1 MTLNEIIVS
10 VESLKEEY
18 RMNSIDPSRLGG
30 IMLEI
35 LQYINSSQVRLQS
48 PAIQKV
54 YLSVS
59 AMQSDGNPVSDLNGL
74 PLRVGQLVCIVPASQ
89 QDTTAGDV
97 YRYDGPSGNTSA
109 WTYLNK
115 IGGLPADQSL
125 NKASTNPIANAP
137 VASAIEAQDKK
148 VAQLS
153 QEWQALKDAEF
164 NVVVEVAPH
173 IEVVNVQ
180 GGAAILEPD
189 KIYDFGESAQIVV
202 GFKPQENPQY
212 AAQYAFQFKSPSD
225 APTSLTMPEG
235 VIFPVESDS
244 SLQIKAGLT
253 YQITIV
259 DNLAVATSWEV

>member
-74 PLRVGQLVCIVPASQ
+74 PLKVGQLVCIVPASQ

-153 QEWQALKDAEF
+153 QEFEELKEAEF
-164 NVVVEVAPH
+164 NVMVQPH
-173 IEVVNVQ
+173 IEVIEPTDI
-180 GGAAILEPD
+180 AMAIEPD
-189 KIYDFGESAQIVV
+189 KFYKWGAVPSLALTLIAPNDG
-202 GFKPQENPQY
+202 Y
-212 AAQYAFQFKSPSD
+212 AGAYLFQFTSPVN
-225 APTSLTMPEG
+225 AATSLSL
-235 VIFPVESDS
+235 PVGIRWNETPN
-244 SLQIKAGLT
+244 IEANKT
-253 YQITIV
+253 YQVSILDSLAIIT
-259 DNLAVATSWEV
+259 AWKE

>member
-137 VASAIEAQDKK
+137 VASAIEAQNKK

-153 QEWQALKDAEF
+153 QEVEDIKTSESGGGFA
-164 NVVVEVAPH
+164 EVAEEGLYFVDSEGYIGASVDSKGFH
-173 IEVVNVQ
+173 SINTIE
-180 GGAAILEPD
+180 I
-189 KIYDFGESAQIVV
+189 S
-202 GFKPQENPQY
+202 
-212 AAQYAFQFKSPSD
+212 
-225 APTSLTMPEG
+225 
-235 VIFPVESDS
+235 
-244 SLQIKAGLT
+244 
-253 YQITIV
+253 
-259 DNLAVATSWEV
+259 